1 MYTNEGLVKH
11 AEKAL
16 NDKTRY
22 MWGGI
27 YRPITEN
34 YIQQLY
40 KIYGTKQY
48 SAARIAELRKYIGK
62 GYYGI
67 DCVGLVKSYYWSGT
81 ANGGKGSPYYGKA
94 GYPDVNANGMFAA
107 AKVKGTIDTLPEVKG
122 LVLYSKT
129 HPHVGVYIGNGEVIE
144 STLSIRGDGV
154 SKTKV
159 KNWSGW
165 THWFE
170 CPYITYIKENVTKPT
185 TTATSIKKGDKVKVS
200 TACKTTYEGK
210 GLSQKYV
217 ANGKTIFDV
226 IQVNGDRVVI
236 GIGKAV
242 TAAVHK
248 KYLIKQ

>member
-1 MYTNEGLVKH
+1 MYNNIGLVKH

-34 YIQQLY
+34 YIHQLA
-40 KIYGTKQY
+40 KMYGNAQY
-48 SAARIAELRKYIGK
+48 PASRIAILMSYIGK

-67 DCVGLVKSYYWSGT
+67 DCVGLVKSYYWSGKDD
-81 ANGGKGSPYYGKA
+81 GGTGSPNYGKA

-144 STLSIRGDGV
+144 STLSARGDGV
-154 SKTKV
+154 TKTKV

-170 CPYITYIKENVTKPT
+170 CPYITYAKTNVPDNNVGNIKV
-185 TTATSIKKGDKVKVS
+185 GDKVKVS
-200 TACKTTYEGK
+200 TSCKTTYDGK
-210 GLSQKYV
+210 GLSQRYV
-217 ANGKTIFDV
+217 ANGKTVFDV

-236 GIGKAV
+236 GIGKQV
-242 TAAVHK
+242 TAAVDK
-248 KYLIKQ
+248 KYLTRV

>member
-1 MYTNEGLVKH
+1 MYTNKGLVKH

-40 KIYGTKQY
+40 KIYGTKRY
-48 SAARIAELRKYIGK
+48 SAERINKLREYIGK
-62 GYYGI
+62 DFYGI
-67 DCVGLVKSYYWSGT
+67 DCVGLVKSYYWSGK
-81 ANGGKGSPYYGKA
+81 ADGGTGSPKYGAA
-94 GYPDVNANGMFAA
+94 GFPDVNANAMFAA
-107 AKVKGTIDTLPEVKG
+107 AKVKGSIDTLPEVPG
-122 LVLYSKT
+122 IVLYSKT
-129 HPHVGVYIGNGEVIE
+129 HPHVGVYVGNGDVIE

-170 CPYITYIKENVTKPT
+170 CPYITYEKAETVLKTKTYTLPFPAVVRAKPATNSARLTRYPAGRKVDIIENETKLDE
-185 TTATSIKKGDKVKVS
+185 ATGILYVKIISGNREAWIAKS
-200 TACKTTYEGK
+200 TLG
-210 GLSQKYV
+210 G
-217 ANGKTIFDV
+217 
-226 IQVNGDRVVI
+226 
-236 GIGKAV
+236 
-242 TAAVHK
+242 
-248 KYLIKQ
+248 